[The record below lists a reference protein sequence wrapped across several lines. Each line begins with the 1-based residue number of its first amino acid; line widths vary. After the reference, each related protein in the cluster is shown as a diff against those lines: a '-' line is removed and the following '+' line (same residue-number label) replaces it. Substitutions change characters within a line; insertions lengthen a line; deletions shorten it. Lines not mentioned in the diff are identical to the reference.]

1 MKNKLNAI
9 KNLPATQTV
18 FEVIVGLV
26 IVLFVYAAVSKLADF
41 DLFRRQM
48 LIQVFPLWLS
58 SILVW
63 AIPLAELIA
72 AIMLLFSNTM
82 LKGLYL
88 SCLLMTA
95 FTGYIALVL
104 LHIFK
109 KVPCSCGG
117 ILQNMGWE
125 THLIFNAVFLILI
138 IMAIILKKKGGLVTK
153 KKMIKP

>member
-1 MKNKLNAI
+1 MQS
-9 KNLPATQTV
+9 TQTIS
-18 FEVIVGLV
+18 EVIVGLV
-26 IVLFVYAAVSKLADF
+26 ILLFVYAAVSKLANF

-58 SILVW
+58 TILVW

-72 AIMLLFSNTM
+72 ATMLLFSKTM
-82 LKGLYL
+82 LRGLYL

-95 FTGYIALVL
+95 FTGYILLVL
-104 LHIFK
+104 LHVFK

-125 THLIFNAVFLILI
+125 THLVFNAVFLILI
-138 IMAIILKKKGGLVTK
+138 IMAIIFKKKGGLVTK
-153 KKMIKP
+153 RKMIKP

>member
-18 FEVIVGLV
+18 SEVIVGLV

-82 LKGLYL
+82 QRGLYL
-88 SCLLMTA
+88 SCLLMTV
-95 FTGYIALVL
+95 FSGYISLVL
-104 LHIFK
+104 LHVFK

-125 THLIFNAVFLILI
+125 THLTFNAVFLILI